1 MLPGSVLTPG
11 NGSKEATVGGL
22 LQSWGIRIGGRT
34 GGVSGVLQPVL
45 LTIEPSLQPHKTINF
60 NDLLLFSSGYVS
72 PCGYVHLIA
81 SACGGQR
88 CSIPLKLEL
97 TGA

>member
-1 MLPGSVLTPG
+1 MLPGSVLAPG

-45 LTIEPSLQPHKTINF
+45 LTIEPSLQPRKTINF
-60 NDLLLFSSGYVS
+60 NDLLFSSGCVS
-72 PCGYVHLIA
+72 ACGYVHLSA
-81 SACGGQR
+81 SPCGGQR
-88 CSIPLKLEL
+88 CSMPLKLEL

>member
-34 GGVSGVLQPVL
+34 GGVSGVFQPVL
-45 LTIEPSLQPHKTINF
+45 
-60 NDLLLFSSGYVS
+60 
-72 PCGYVHLIA
+72 
-81 SACGGQR
+81 
-88 CSIPLKLEL
+88 
-97 TGA
+97 